1 MDLNEFRPLK
11 VKAGDVQIAY
21 EHRIRVQGSKN
32 MTLLSD
38 FFLVEIFNMTE
49 QDASALIENKT
60 ISVFGEDGGLL
71 CSGEIDDV
79 YTKAQGVN
87 LITVLSVVDGK
98 SFWATGVAK
107 TFGGGSSIKTVLQSI
122 IQNAKMGEFTASD
135 VRMIRGQTYTGRLAE
150 LVSMLA
156 RSVYGRAYITNGTV
170 YVTAKGKSAETVN
183 LDDDDIILD
192 EDNATGVRIIKTIVK
207 GYPVGA
213 LVEVGNKKYRLVS
226 QKFNADNF
234 EGVWDSY
241 LILVNEAEITDGG
254 MEGG

>member
-1 MDLNEFRPLK
+1 MVLNEFRPLK
-11 VKAGDVQIAY
+11 VKAGNVQIAD

-49 QDASALIENKT
+49 QDASALVENKT

-87 LITVLSVVDGK
+87 VVTIISVVDGK
-98 SFWATGVAK
+98 SFWETGVNK
-107 TFGGGSSIKTVLQSI
+107 TFGGGSSVETVFKSI
-122 IQNAKMGEFTASD
+122 IQNAKIGAFTASD
-135 VRMIRGQTYTGRLAE
+135 VRMIRGQTYTGSLAE
-150 LVSMLA
+150 SISMLA
-156 RSVYGRAYITNGTV
+156 KSVSGRAYITNGTV

-183 LDDDDIILD
+183 LAEEDIILD
-192 EDNATGVRIIKTIVK
+192 DDNATGIRIVKTIVK

-213 LVEVGNKKYRLVS
+213 LVDIRSKKYRLIS
-226 QKFNADNF
+226 QKFEADNF
-234 EGVWDSY
+234 EGSWDSY
-241 LILVNEAEITDGG
+241 LILAKESEISDGG